1 MFNFLIGIIMMK
13 KVLFAAAMMA
23 TFGVNMASASNATV
37 NNMNLMAQ
45 VVNQDPYKAIEVD
58 KLPQAVKDALAK
70 DFKEMSIKAA
80 YVKETEEAK
89 TYKVTLVNADAE
101 TIEVLFNEKGEVLP
115 AEEQI

>member
-1 MFNFLIGIIMMK
+1 MMK

-37 NNMNLMAQ
+37 NDMNLMAQ

-80 YVKETEEAK
+80 YVKETEE
-89 TYKVTLVNADAE
+89 VTLVNADAE